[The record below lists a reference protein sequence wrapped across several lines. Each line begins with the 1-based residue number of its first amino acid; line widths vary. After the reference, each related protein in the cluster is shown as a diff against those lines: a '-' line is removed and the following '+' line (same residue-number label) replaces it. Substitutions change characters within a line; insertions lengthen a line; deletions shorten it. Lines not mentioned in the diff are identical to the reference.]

1 MGIYH
6 YFKRMH
12 KSKAK
17 IITYEALAEVS
28 NVHPPQPL
36 PSREWLIYQPSPLVG
51 EQSLISSTNSGKEL
65 KPNRKK
71 RTSKIDIAWH
81 VLKNAGRPLHVSEI
95 IQLAKRDFQVQLDR
109 DSIVSGI
116 IKKANAWKMFIRTAL
131 NTFASKEQ
139 H

>member
-1 MGIYH
+1 MDNLKLYLQ
-6 YFKRMH
+6 YQKEVTE
-12 KSKAK
+12 AK
-17 IITYEALAEVS
+17 LNIIDQFRKGVET
-28 NVHPPQPL
+28 
-36 PSREWLIYQPSPLVG
+36 
-51 EQSLISSTNSGKEL
+51 
-65 KPNRKK
+65 KPKK

-95 IQLAKRDFQVQLDR
+95 IQIVKRDFQVQLDR

-116 IKKANAWKMFIRTAL
+116 IKKANAGKMFVRTAP